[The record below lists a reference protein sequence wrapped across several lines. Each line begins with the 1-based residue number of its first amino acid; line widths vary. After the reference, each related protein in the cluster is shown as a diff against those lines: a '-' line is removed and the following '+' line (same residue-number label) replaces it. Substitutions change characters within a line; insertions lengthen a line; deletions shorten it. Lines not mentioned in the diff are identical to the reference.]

1 MIKGTRVTVDVPL
14 CGGLYKEDH
23 GSIVPWSGI
32 DSNAKLNCVTWSKED
47 NGWIFLGDPYN

>member
-23 GSIVPWSGI
+23 GSIVPWSGT